1 MENFKRTFSIPRLD
15 PGKSSSEDL
24 DLIREMPLTVSVNGL
39 TLATTMR
46 TPGLEKAQA
55 AGLCL
60 GDGILTSREDLLGFE
75 EDASENSTHIQ
86 VRASDEAFQRAQ
98 KLVEERGKGQPFP
111 PGASDEDI
119 ADLLSSPIAPFTADE
134 PQVDRLKA
142 HEHAQAIWNKQHI
155 HHITRSAHAS
165 FVFDRGLNQ
174 LSMAEDVGRHN
185 ALDKALG
192 MVFLDGKTAQAEVII
207 VSCRMNKDVVRK
219 CANARIPVVFSISRP
234 TTAAVLMA
242 RKLNMTL
249 ALSTRDGGVYVFS
262 GRKRIG

>member
-1 MENFKRTFSIPRLD
+1 MEHFKRTFSIPRLD
-15 PGKSSSEDL
+15 PGKSSREDL

-39 TLATTMR
+39 VLAATMR

-60 GDGILTSREDLLGFE
+60 GDGILASREDLLGFQG
-75 EDASENSTHIQ
+75 DASEKSAHVQ
-86 VRASDEAFQRAQ
+86 VRVSREAFQRAQ
-98 KLVEERGKGQPFP
+98 NLAEERGKDQPFP
-111 PGASDEDI
+111 PGATDEDI
-119 ADLLSSPIAPFTADE
+119 ADLLSSQIAPFTTDQ
-134 PQVDRLKA
+134 PLVDRLKA
-142 HEHAQAIWNKQHI
+142 HEHAQAIWSKQHI

-165 FVFDRGLNQ
+165 FVFDRSLNP

-192 MVFLDGKTAQAEVII
+192 AVFLDGKAAQAEVVI

-234 TTAAVLMA
+234 TTTAVLMA

-262 GRKRIG
+262 GRERIG